1 VKEKGPGKSITLS
14 PLVSNKNVEVEF
26 RGDHIHID
34 LGKGLKVSSEQRN
47 SLWDLIARICEDH
60 GTKRVLVVG
69 TAPKGVFQTSEVIDA
84 GLKTATVPKLWMAFC
99 FTDFTPDEQSELF
112 ETVAASRGVRV
123 KYFADAEHALRWLRT
138 NCPQ

>member
-1 VKEKGPGKSITLS
+1 MKEKSSGKSITLS
-14 PLVSNKNVEVEF
+14 PLVRDKSVNVEF
-26 RGDHIHID
+26 RGDHVNID
-34 LGKGLKVSSEQRN
+34 LGKGLKVSPEQRN
-47 SLWDLIARICEDH
+47 SLWDLIGRICEDH
-60 GTKRVLVVG
+60 GTRRVLVEG

-99 FTDFTPDEQSELF
+99 FTDFVPDEQSELF

-123 KYFADAEHALRWLRT
+123 KFFADAEHALKWLRT

>member
-1 VKEKGPGKSITLS
+1 VKERDPGKSITLS
-14 PLVSNKNVEVEF
+14 PLVRDKSVDVEF

-34 LGKGLKVSSEQRN
+34 LGKGLKVSPEQRN
-47 SLWDLIARICEDH
+47 SLWDLIGRICEEN
-60 GTKRVLVVG
+60 GTKRVLVEG

-99 FTDFTPDEQSELF
+99 FNDFIPDEQSELF
-112 ETVAASRGVRV
+112 ETVAGSRGVRV
-123 KYFADAEHALRWLRT
+123 KFFADAEHALKWLRT